1 MESTS
6 NEQLLR
12 RIEELESRLEESE
25 QLIDAIKAGEVDAF
39 AIASTNETEIYT
51 LQSGDY
57 AYRVLIEQ
65 FGEGA
70 INVTE
75 EGLIVYTNA
84 QFCELLQMPYEKVI
98 GTSLFDFIHPES
110 HEKFKLTFELA
121 LNGKAKGEFSLVVNN
136 ILTPAYLSLT
146 SLQPQLS
153 SIGIIITD
161 LTSTKQNEEVILKYQ
176 KDLEIKNHELLQSNS
191 DLASFAYVAS
201 HDLQEPLRKIQIF
214 SKRIL
219 EKELE
224 TLSDNGKEY
233 FQRLMTATHRMQ
245 SLIIDLLNYSRIN
258 TSEVEYTSTDLNTLL
273 EEVKNDLI
281 ELIEETQTVIES
293 DTLPVADIIPN
304 QFNQVLSNLI
314 TNAIKFRKPGINPI
328 IKISARVIPATE
340 IKIQAVFIAAQY
352 WKIQFSD
359 NGIGFEQTYADRI
372 FELFQRLHGRS
383 EYDGTGIGLA
393 ICKKILQTHEGLI
406 EAIGLPDVGATFNLY
421 LPIRD

>member
-1 MESTS
+1 MESES

-12 RIEELESRLEESE
+12 RIEELENRLEESE
-25 QLIDAIKAGEVDAF
+25 QLIEAIKAGEVDAF
-39 AIASTNETEIYT
+39 AIASPNETEIYT

-84 QFCELLQMPYEKVI
+84 SFFELLQLPYEKVI
-98 GTSLFDFIHPES
+98 GNFLSDFIHTDS
-110 HEKFKLTFELA
+110 QEKFAQTFA
-121 LNGKAKGEFSLVVNN
+121 QARHGKAKGEFNLAVNN
-136 ILTPAYLSLT
+136 TIIPVYLSLT

-161 LTSTKQNEEVILKYQ
+161 LTAKKENDEVLLKYQ

-224 TLSDNGKEY
+224 TLSVNGKEY

-245 SLIIDLLNYSRIN
+245 SLIIDLLNYSRLN
-258 TSEVEYTSTDLNTLL
+258 TTEVEYTATDLNSLL
-273 EEVKNDLI
+273 DEVLNDLN
-281 ELIEETQTVIES
+281 ELIEETQALIEV
-293 DTLPVADIIPN
+293 DKLPIADIIPN

-314 TNAIKFRKPGINPI
+314 TNAIKFRKPGTTPV
-328 IKISARVIPATE
+328 IKISAHIIPAAE
-340 IKIQAVFIAAQY
+340 IKIQAVFIATHY
-352 WKIQFSD
+352 WKIQLSD

-383 EYDGTGIGLA
+383 EYEGTGIGLA
-393 ICKKILQTHEGLI
+393 ICKKILQTHEGFI
-406 EAIGLPDVGATFNLY
+406 EAIGVPQIGATFNLY
-421 LPIRD
+421 LPIRN

>member
-1 MESTS
+1 MESVS
-6 NEQLLR
+6 NEQLIR
-12 RIEELESRLEESE
+12 RIEELENRLEESE
-25 QLIDAIKAGEVDAF
+25 QLIEAIKAGEVDAF
-39 AIASTNETEIYT
+39 AIGSTNETEIYT

-84 QFCELLQMPYEKVI
+84 HFFELLQLPYEKVI
-98 GTSLFDFIHPES
+98 GNSLFDFIAPDSLDE
-110 HEKFKLTFELA
+110 FKLIFDQA
-121 LNGKAKGEFSLVVNN
+121 LHGKAKGEFNLVVNDTV
-136 ILTPAYLSLT
+136 IPAYLSLT

-161 LTSTKQNEEVILKYQ
+161 LTAKQQNEEVLLKYQ

-219 EKELE
+219 EKEHE
-224 TLSDNGKEY
+224 NLSANGKDY

-245 SLIIDLLNYSRIN
+245 SLIIDLLNYSRLN
-258 TSEVEYTSTDLNTLL
+258 TVEVEYTSTDLNSLL
-273 EEVKNDLI
+273 EEVQNDLN
-281 ELIEETQTVIES
+281 ELIEETQTVIET
-293 DTLPVADIIPN
+293 DNLPIADIIPT

-314 TNAIKFRKPGINPI
+314 TNAIKFRKPDVNPV
-328 IKISARVIPATE
+328 IKISSQIIDASE
-340 IKIQAVFIAAQY
+340 IKMQAVLIAAQY

-406 EAIGLPDVGATFNLY
+406 EAIGVPDVGATFNIY
-421 LPIRD
+421 LPIRE

>member
-1 MESTS
+1 MESKS
-6 NEQLLR
+6 NEQLLC
-12 RIEELESRLEESE
+12 RIEELENRLEESE
-25 QLIDAIKAGEVDAF
+25 QLIEAIKAGEVDAF

-110 HEKFKLTFELA
+110 LEKFKQTFELA
-121 LNGKAKGEFSLVVNN
+121 LNGKAKGEFSLVVND

-406 EAIGLPDVGATFNLY
+406 EAIGVPEVGATFSLY